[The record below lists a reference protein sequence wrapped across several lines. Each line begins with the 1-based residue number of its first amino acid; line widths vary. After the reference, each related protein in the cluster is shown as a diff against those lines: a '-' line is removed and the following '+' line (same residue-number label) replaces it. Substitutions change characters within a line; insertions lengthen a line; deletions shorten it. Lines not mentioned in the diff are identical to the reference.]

1 MLARRHTM
9 MSPAANAM
17 GDSSDATRVGAELR
31 ETRER
36 LGWSLADVAG
46 NLRIRYVY
54 LSALEEGRVADLPGI
69 AYAVGFLARPLGGLF
84 FSHFG
89 DRLGRKWVLVTTL
102 LFMGGATMAIG
113 LLPTFEQIGV
123 WAPVLLVLCRFFQ
136 GFGAGAEQSGG
147 ATLLTETAPDGTRG
161 RFSSLIMVGAALGT
175 ALGALV
181 WIGVQTLL
189 MGIAIGIHW
198 SPRPAFLL
206 TPPYLGFQILA
217 FLAFSALER
226 EARGR
231 EELARTNAEL
241 RSARELLAQSSR
253 VAERLRIARE
263 LHDAVGHRLVA
274 LSLNLEVASHRV
286 EGPALEPIQV
296 AQSLNRQVL
305 TDIGEIV
312 DALGRAQ
319 RLDLRRAL
327 EAMTE
332 EIPRPRVH
340 LRLPENLAVEDAG
353 VAHLLLRC
361 CQEIVTNAAKHA
373 GADNLWLDVTQEDG
387 AIEVKARDDGRGAQ
401 AITGGRGLAGMRERL
416 ESAGG
421 SLEVVTQP
429 GMGFAVAALVPVRR
443 GV

>member
-1 MLARRHTM
+1 
-9 MSPAANAM
+9 MSTA
-17 GDSSDATRVGAELR
+17 D
-31 ETRER
+31 ETREHHR
-36 LGWSLADVAG
+36 LLRWGGLAAWLGVGLPVWIQLSTVTPGRFAVWLPAWVLFASAFWRTAG
-46 NLRIRYVY
+46 DRAVPRNI
-54 LSALEEGRVADLPGI
+54 ALALLAFQAACVI
-69 AYAVGFLARPLGGLF
+69 VVVGFLCTG
-84 FSHFG
+84 
-89 DRLGRKWVLVTTL
+89 
-102 LFMGGATMAIG
+102 
-113 LLPTFEQIGV
+113 FEGT
-123 WAPVLLVLCRFFQ
+123 LLVLVAMQLASRASRR
-136 GFGAGAEQSGG
+136 AGLAW
-147 ATLLTETAPDGTRG
+147 
-161 RFSSLIMVGAALGT
+161 IAA
-175 ALGALV
+175 
-181 WIGVQTLL
+181 QTLL
-189 MGIAIGIHW
+189 LGIAIGIHW

-206 TPPYLGFQILA
+206 VPPYLGFQILA
-217 FLAFSALER
+217 FLVFVALER

-253 VAERLRIARE
+253 AAERLRIARE

-274 LSLNLEVASHRV
+274 LSLNLEVASHQV
-286 EGPALEPIQV
+286 EGSALEPIQV

-327 EAMTE
+327 EAMTG

-340 LRLPENLAVEDAG
+340 LQLPDDLRVEDAG

-373 GADNLWLDVTQEDG
+373 GAENLWLDVTQEDG
-387 AIEVKARDDGRGAQ
+387 AIEVRARDDGHGAD
-401 AITGGRGLAGMRERL
+401 AAEAAEAVAAGRGLAGMRERL

-421 SLEVVTQP
+421 SLEVATRP

-443 GV
+443 GA

>member
-1 MLARRHTM
+1 
-9 MSPAANAM
+9 MSTT
-17 GDSSDATRVGAELR
+17 D
-31 ETRER
+31 ETREHHR
-36 LGWSLADVAG
+36 LLRWAGLAAWLGV
-46 NLRIRYVY
+46 V
-54 LSALEEGRVADLPGI
+54 LPVWI
-69 AYAVGFLARPLGGLF
+69 QISTVTPWRLAVWLPAWLLF
-84 FSHFG
+84 AAAFWMTAG
-89 DRLGRKWVLVTTL
+89 DREIPRKLALALLAFQAACVIAIVAVLCD
-102 LFMGGATMAIG
+102 G
-113 LLPTFEQIGV
+113 FEGT
-123 WAPVLLVLCRFFQ
+123 LLVLVAMQLASRVSRRT
-136 GFGAGAEQSGG
+136 G
-147 ATLLTETAPDGTRG
+147 
-161 RFSSLIMVGAALGT
+161 
-175 ALGALV
+175 LV

-189 MGIAIGIHW
+189 MGGAIGFHW

-217 FLAFSALER
+217 FLVFVALER

-274 LSLNLEVASHRV
+274 LSLNLEVASHQV

-319 RLDLRRAL
+319 RLDLRQAL
-327 EAMTE
+327 EAMTG

-361 CQEIVTNAAKHA
+361 CQEIVTNSAKHA

-387 AIEVKARDDGRGAQ
+387 AIEVKARDDGHGAEV
-401 AITGGRGLAGMRERL
+401 ITDGRGLAGMRERL

-421 SLEVVTQP
+421 SLEVITQP
-429 GMGFAVAALVPVRR
+429 GMGFAVAALLPVRR
-443 GV
+443 GA